1 MSKKKNWWSR
11 QKKKK
16 KKGTFLYSFIEFN
29 LCFFFSPL
37 KVPKNIYLSSER
49 FFNFG
54 LLSGYGTFLGFFR
67 PLMGLSRCQ
76 GIFKNFDF
84 LDILMA
90 KIWVKSDE
98 VSYDL
103 IFFQKQLSPICN
115 KKNKGSNTQALAK
128 WTRRI
133 GLIFLF
139 FNF

>member
-1 MSKKKNWWSR
+1 MMIKA
-11 QKKKK
+11 KKKK
-16 KKGTFLYSFIEFN
+16 KKRNLFVFIHRVQFM
-29 LCFFFSPL
+29 FFFSTL

-103 IFFQKQLSPICN
+103 IFFQKQLSPIRN

-139 FNF
+139 FIF